1 MWLVNEAFNPTLN
14 PTLRMQEAPPVPLR
28 NVTDILA
35 LEDHS
40 DTLQLKMLMEAP
52 DTLHITGILQTA
64 LSRALPTLQLLSN
77 C

>member
-1 MWLVNEAFNPTLN
+1 MNKAFNPTLN
-14 PTLRMQEAPPVPLR
+14 PTLRMQEALPVPLR

-35 LEDHS
+35 LEDNS

-52 DTLHITGILQTA
+52 ETLHITGILQTA
-64 LSRALPTLQLLSN
+64 LSCAMPTLQLLSN